1 MATLTVKNIP
11 DELYA
16 RVKEA
21 AARNRRSVNS
31 EIIARI
37 EASLMPRRVSA
48 EHVVARA
55 RRLHAEMGSGLL
67 EVEQYDEARRAG
79 RP

>member
-11 DELYA
+11 DDLYA

-37 EASLMPRRVSA
+37 EASLMPTRVAA
-48 EHVVARA
+48 EHIVARV
-55 RRLHAEMGSGLL
+55 RRLHAQLGGKTLS
-67 EVEQYDEARRAG
+67 VDQYDEARREG